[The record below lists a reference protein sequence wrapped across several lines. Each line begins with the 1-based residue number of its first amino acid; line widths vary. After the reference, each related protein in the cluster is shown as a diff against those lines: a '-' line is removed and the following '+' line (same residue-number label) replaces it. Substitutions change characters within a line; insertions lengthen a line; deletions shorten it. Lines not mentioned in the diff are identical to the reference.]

1 MPGPGELPLEQPAPI
16 IGRDAALARL
26 RALVDPVPQAS
37 QVLVITGEAG
47 MGKTALLA
55 DATERARSAGMR
67 VLSVTGRESES
78 KLAFAGLH
86 QLLRPVLSGAAG
98 LPGRQAQALLG
109 ALGLAAE
116 PVVPDPLLTGVAVLT
131 LLSDLSEHSPVL
143 VVADDTQWLD
153 RSSLDALA
161 FAGSRLDAERVVLL
175 MGARGQAPPPGFDRG
190 FPELHLEPLTAAD
203 AGRLLDGQPR
213 PPRGRARTQVL
224 AQAAGNPMA
233 LIELAK
239 VIADDPA
246 ASRRWA
252 AEPLPL
258 TDRLTAVLTSRFAA
272 LPEPVQA
279 ALLLAA
285 VADGPDLRAAASR
298 GSGPD
303 GRTLAPAEQL
313 GLIKMD
319 RTGPR
324 FSHPLVRSAIYHS
337 APFARRAAAHR
348 ELASAL
354 HDQPDRRAWH
364 LAAAA
369 LDPDE
374 HVASLLE
381 ATADQAQRRGGAA
394 AAALALE
401 RAAELSPDPEDQAR
415 RLVAAA
421 SAAVPTGQGDWVQDL
436 ATRALAATADPELR
450 LTARHHAA
458 WALAWSGRRS
468 AALVA
473 LLAVAEEASRDQPDL
488 AWDAL
493 GSAATVAYQSGM
505 PASRQAVSRALGL
518 LERQAPPPPGRP
530 VGIDVNVL
538 RLWIRASADPIG
550 SRNQLLPHLRKI
562 AGSPIA
568 EPSLWRIGSVAWL
581 LDESDLAITLLQDAM
596 QRLRAPGVRG
606 TSGGSLTVLGWAY
619 IDTGRWDEALDAA
632 AEAAGM
638 AEANQMDIVA
648 ASADV
653 ITATVLALR
662 GDSDPARR
670 HATRAL
676 ASVDPAECGLVAA
689 RARRALGVA
698 ALADGSYLQAFTQ
711 LRGLFSEDGTPLHNY
726 ASYLGGAGSGQV
738 PGRLIR
744 QGARV
749 GGDCH
754 QAGEAIRAPPAQRR
768 VGGVPGLSVP
778 VPEGP
783 GHRLPVAGIIWPI
796 PGQGAS
802 CVRGSVGISAVGPRP
817 VPGLEGHHERQAGFG
832 QLAAEPVLVPVGAI
846 RAHRAEYHPRH
857 PRLDRQVRADGQLGA
872 ERRVALPLRE
882 VPGRGIRHRVH
893 RVIEPLIGPQRG
905 DGDHPVVGLAVP
917 AQPLMAYV
925 RGLHPVFAVPAVVD
939 HQHPATVRRGRRVT
953 QQQLQ
958 PAGIHLVGVPPRF
971 RQEELQPLHRRVLR
985 PGHRLGAGERGQRL
999 VPVPRRQQPGQV
1011 LPEPPPLRQP
1021 AEQVIKPGRILLQ
1034 RARRRR
1040 TGPMSGHHTP
1050 PGTSRHYPWHTA
1062 DPLTESTNYR

>member
-1 MPGPGELPLEQPAPI
+1 MPGPGELPAQQPAPI

-26 RALVDPVPQAS
+26 RGLVDPVPRAS
-37 QVLVITGEAG
+37 QVLVVTGEAG

-55 DATERARSAGMR
+55 DAAEQGRSAGMQ
-67 VLSVTGRESES
+67 VLPVTGRESES

-86 QLLRPVLSGAAG
+86 QLLRPVLPAAAG

-109 ALGLAAE
+109 ALGLAAD
-116 PVVPDPLLTGVAVLT
+116 PVAADPLLTGMAVLT

-143 VVADDTQWLD
+143 VVADDAHWLD

-161 FAGSRLDAERVVLL
+161 FAGSRLDAEPIVLL
-175 MGARGQAPPPGFDRG
+175 VGARGQAPPSGFDRG
-190 FPELHLEPLTAAD
+190 FPELHLEPLSAAD

-213 PPRGRARTQVL
+213 PPRGRARAQVL
-224 AQAAGNPMA
+224 AQAVGNPMA

-272 LPEPVQA
+272 LPEPARA
-279 ALLLAA
+279 ALLRAA

-303 GRTLAPAEQL
+303 VRALAPAEQL
-313 GLIKMD
+313 GLIKID

-348 ELASAL
+348 ALASAL

-381 ATADQAQRRGGAA
+381 ATAAQAQRRGGAA

-401 RAAELSPDPEDQAR
+401 RAAELSPDPEDRAR
-415 RLVAAA
+415 RLAAAA

-436 ATRALAATADPELR
+436 ATRALAVTADPELR
-450 LTARHHAA
+450 LTARHYAG
-458 WALAWSGRRS
+458 WALAWSGRRT
-468 AALVA
+468 AALSA
-473 LLAVAEEASRDQPDL
+473 LISVAEEAARDQPAL

-505 PASRQAVSRALGL
+505 PASRQAVSRALDL
-518 LERQAPPPPGRP
+518 LERQGPPPPGRAP
-530 VGIDVNVL
+530 GIDVDVL
-538 RLWIRASADPIG
+538 RLWICASADPIG
-550 SRNQLLPHLRKI
+550 SRSQLLPHLRKI
-562 AGSPIA
+562 VGSPIE

-619 IDTGRWDEALDAA
+619 IDTGRWDEALDVA
-632 AEAAGM
+632 AEAVGM
-638 AEANQMDIVA
+638 AEANQMEIIA

-662 GDSDPARR
+662 GDSGAARR
-670 HATRAL
+670 HAARAL
-676 ASVDPAECGLVAA
+676 AAVDPAECGLVAA
-689 RARRALGVA
+689 RARRALGVV

-726 ASYLGGAGSGQV
+726 ASYLG
-738 PGRLIR
+738 
-744 QGARV
+744 
-749 GGDCH
+749 
-754 QAGEAIRAPPAQRR
+754 
-768 VGGVPGLSVP
+768 
-778 VPEGP
+778 
-783 GHRLPVAGIIWPI
+783 VAD
-796 PGQGAS
+796 
-802 CVRGSVGISAVGPRP
+802 
-817 VPGLEGHHERQAGFG
+817 
-832 QLAAEPVLVPVGAI
+832 LAAA
-846 RAHRAEYHPRH
+846 A
-857 PRLDRQVRADGQLGA
+857 VRADRRMEGCDVIEHALSRLDGRASARLEQLIA
-872 ERRVALPLRE
+872 RA
-882 VPGRGIRHRVH
+882 RGI
-893 RVIEPLIGPQRG
+893 
-905 DGDHPVVGLAVP
+905 LADP
-917 AQPLMAYV
+917 ARAEANFSKALS
-925 RGLHPVFAVPAVVD
+925 D
-939 HQHPATVRRGRRVT
+939 
-953 QQQLQ
+953 
-958 PAGIHLVGVPPRF
+958 PAGDQWPFERA
-971 RQEELQPLHRRVLR
+971 QLR
-985 PGHRLGAGERGQRL
+985 LDY
-999 VPVPRRQQPGQV
+999 
-1011 LPEPPPLRQP
+1011 
-1021 AEQVIKPGRILLQ
+1021 AEWL
-1034 RARRRR
+1034 RRRR
-1040 TGPMSGHHTP
+1040 RINDAKVVLTEALATFRRLRARSWMQRAQAELRACGVAVTGAPAKPDALAELTP
-1050 PGTSRHYPWHTA
+1050 QQRQIVRLASDGLTDREIGDRLFLSPRTVSSHLYRSYPKLGVASRHQLRDVIALTSTPTTA
-1062 DPLTESTNYR
+1062 HESTGNETLP